1 MTLTSNKPITVT
13 IADARRLSG
22 IGNTKLWELIKD
34 GKVDTVSIGRRRLV
48 VLASL
53 KRLLTPESS
62 AA

>member
-53 KRLLTPESS
+53 ERLLTPESS